1 MRYSG
6 VPAHPAGPE
15 QASDR
20 SVLPVALI
28 ATTGIAIHALLRFVL
43 HAAPHVFLAPLYA
56 VLLLG
61 GLPLVISLVRKM
73 AVREFGS
80 DLLAGISILV
90 SVIQG
95 EYLVG
100 SIVVLM
106 LSGGTALEEYTSRR
120 ASSILDALANRMP
133 QTTHRRAELKPW
145 TYL

>member
-1 MRYSG
+1 MAIRYSG
-6 VPAHPAGPE
+6 VTAHPAGPK
-15 QASDR
+15 QSSDR
-20 SVLPVALI
+20 SVLPVALL
-28 ATTGIAIHALLRFVL
+28 ATTGIAIHLLLRFAF
-43 HAAPHVFLAPLYA
+43 HAAPQVSLVPLYA

-61 GLPLVISLVRKM
+61 GLPLVIALVRKL

-106 LSGGTALEEYTSRR
+106 LSGTPMPGPWQSLCAMRCRTFLLLTWIREAQL
-120 ASSILDALANRMP
+120 SS
-133 QTTHRRAELKPW
+133 
-145 TYL
+145 